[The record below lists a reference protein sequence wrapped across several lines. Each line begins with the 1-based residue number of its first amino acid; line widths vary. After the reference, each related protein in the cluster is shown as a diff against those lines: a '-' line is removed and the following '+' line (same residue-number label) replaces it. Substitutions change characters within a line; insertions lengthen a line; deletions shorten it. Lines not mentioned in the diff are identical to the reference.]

1 MAHIATG
8 NPAKT
13 LNIVQVVIGVWTS
26 IRRIGV
32 IKASISV
39 PWQPSILAFV
49 HGNIARNIEL
59 NKLQHVHCFFVNEA
73 SVHMRHLFNRQ
84 VLSWALYDWAN
95 SAFATAVL
103 AGFFPVFF
111 KEFWSADVPATEST
125 FQLGLA
131 NSLASAIIVLL
142 APLLG
147 AIADVGG
154 LRKRLLLV
162 FALLG
167 ICMTTGL
174 YFVSEGQVLLALI
187 CFVLA
192 TIGFSGSIVFYDAL
206 IVSVTEE
213 QHYDVVSAY
222 GYALGYL
229 GGGLLFAGTVAMTLW
244 PEVFGFPNVTVA
256 VQVSFLCVAGWWLLF
271 SIPLFVF
278 VPEQKGRGQANT
290 FAVIKGGFQQLLA
303 TFQKVRRLRYVFL
316 FLLAYWLYIDGVDT
330 IVRMAVDYGMALGFS
345 ADNLITALLITQF
358 IGFPAAII
366 FGYLGKRIGAKSAVL
381 GGIGVYF
388 IVTLFAYRMDSIE
401 EFYVLAMVIGLVQG
415 GVQALSRSLYARLI
429 PPDKSAEFF
438 GFYNML
444 GKFAAILGPLMVG
457 IVGMLSESSRT
468 AILSISILFILGGV
482 LLYFVNVE
490 AGQKMASQLKD

>member
-1 MAHIATG
+1 MQHI
-8 NPAKT
+8 
-13 LNIVQVVIGVWTS
+13 LNRKV
-26 IRRIGV
+26 
-32 IKASISV
+32 
-39 PWQPSILAFV
+39 F
-49 HGNIARNIEL
+49 
-59 NKLQHVHCFFVNEA
+59 
-73 SVHMRHLFNRQ
+73 
-84 VLSWALYDWAN
+84 SWALYDWAN

-111 KEFWSADVPATEST
+111 KEFWSGTVPATEST

-131 NSLASAIIVLL
+131 NSLASAVIVIL
-142 APLLG
+142 APVLG

-162 FALLG
+162 FALIG
-167 ICMTTGL
+167 ICMTSGL
-174 YFVSEGQVLLALI
+174 YFVAEGQASLALL

-229 GGGLLFAGTVAMTLW
+229 GGGLLFAATVAMTLW
-244 PEVFGFPNVTVA
+244 PHVFGLANVTVA
-256 VQVSFLCVAGWWLLF
+256 VQVSFLCVAVWWLLF
-271 SIPLFVF
+271 SIPLLLFVT
-278 VPEQKGRGQANT
+278 EQREQGRTNS
-290 FAVIKGGFQQLLA
+290 FAVIKGGFRQLLA
-303 TFQKVRRLRYVFL
+303 TFQKVRRLRFVFM

-345 ADNLITALLITQF
+345 ANNLITALLITQF
-358 IGFPAAII
+358 VGFPAAII
-366 FGYLGKRIGAKSAVL
+366 FGYVGKRVGAKTAIL
-381 GGIGVYF
+381 FGIGVYF
-388 IVTLFAYRMDSIE
+388 AVTLYAYRMNSIA
-401 EFYVLAMVIGLVQG
+401 EFYVLAIVIGLVQG

-457 IVGMLSESSRT
+457 VVGMISDSSRL
-468 AILSISILFILGGV
+468 AILSISVLFILGGV
-482 LLYFVNVE
+482 LLYFVDVE
-490 AGQKMASQLKD
+490 AGQEMAAQLED

>member
-1 MAHIATG
+1 
-8 NPAKT
+8 
-13 LNIVQVVIGVWTS
+13 
-26 IRRIGV
+26 
-32 IKASISV
+32 
-39 PWQPSILAFV
+39 
-49 HGNIARNIEL
+49 
-59 NKLQHVHCFFVNEA
+59 
-73 SVHMRHLFNRQ
+73 MRHILNRK
-84 VLSWALYDWAN
+84 VFSWALYDWAN

-111 KEFWSADVPATEST
+111 KEFWSGGVTATEST

-131 NSLASAIIVLL
+131 NSLASAVIVLL
-142 APLLG
+142 APVLG

-154 LRKRLLLV
+154 VRKRLLLV

-167 ICMTTGL
+167 ICMTTGM
-174 YFVSEGQVLLALI
+174 YFVAEGQTGLALLL
-187 CFVLA
+187 FVLA

-229 GGGLLFAGTVAMTLW
+229 GGGLLFSVTVAMTLW
-244 PEVFGFPNVTVA
+244 PEMFGLPNVTVA

-271 SIPLFVF
+271 SIPLLLF
-278 VPEQKGRGQANT
+278 VPEQKGGARANT
-290 FAVIKGGFQQLLA
+290 LAVIKGGFQQLLA

-366 FGYLGKRIGAKSAVL
+366 FGYAGKRIGAKTAIL
-381 GGIGVYF
+381 FGIGVYF
-388 IVTLFAYRMDSIE
+388 AVTIYAYRMDSIE

-457 IVGMLSESSRT
+457 IVGMLSGSSRL
-468 AILSISILFILGGV
+468 AILSISVLFILGGV

-490 AGQKMASQLKD
+490 AGQKMVSELKD

>member
-1 MAHIATG
+1 
-8 NPAKT
+8 
-13 LNIVQVVIGVWTS
+13 
-26 IRRIGV
+26 
-32 IKASISV
+32 
-39 PWQPSILAFV
+39 
-49 HGNIARNIEL
+49 
-59 NKLQHVHCFFVNEA
+59 
-73 SVHMRHLFNRQ
+73 MRHILNRK
-84 VLSWALYDWAN
+84 VFSWALYDWAN

-111 KEFWSADVPATEST
+111 KEFWSGDITATEST

-131 NSLASAIIVLL
+131 NSMASTVIVLL
-142 APLLG
+142 APVLG
-147 AIADVGG
+147 AMADVGG
-154 LRKRLLLV
+154 VRKRLLLL

-167 ICMTTGL
+167 VCMTTGL
-174 YFVSEGQVLLALI
+174 YFVAEGQAWLALAL
-187 CFVLA
+187 FTLA
-192 TIGFSGSIVFYDAL
+192 SIGFSGSIVFYDAL

-229 GGGLLFAGTVAMTLW
+229 GGGVLFAATVAMTLW
-244 PEVFGFPNVTVA
+244 PEIFGLANAAVA
-256 VQVSFLCVAGWWLLF
+256 VQVSFICVAVWWLLF
-271 SIPLFVF
+271 SIPLLLF
-278 VPEQKGRGQANT
+278 VPEQKGSAGAST
-290 FAVIKGGFQQLLA
+290 LAVIKGGLQQLLA
-303 TFQKVRRLRYVFL
+303 TFHKVRRLRYVFL

-345 ADNLITALLITQF
+345 AQNLITALLITQF

-366 FGYLGKRIGAKSAVL
+366 FGYVGKRIGAKTAIL
-381 GGIGVYF
+381 FGIGVYF
-388 IVTLFAYRMDSIE
+388 AVTIYAYRMDSIE

-429 PPDKSAEFF
+429 PPNKSAEFF

-457 IVGMLSESSRT
+457 VVGMLTDSSRL
-468 AILSISILFILGGV
+468 AILSISILFIAGGV

-490 AGQKMASQLKD
+490 AGQKMASELKD

>member
-1 MAHIATG
+1 
-8 NPAKT
+8 
-13 LNIVQVVIGVWTS
+13 
-26 IRRIGV
+26 
-32 IKASISV
+32 
-39 PWQPSILAFV
+39 
-49 HGNIARNIEL
+49 
-59 NKLQHVHCFFVNEA
+59 
-73 SVHMRHLFNRQ
+73 MRHILNRK
-84 VLSWALYDWAN
+84 VFSWALYDWAN

-111 KEFWSADVPATEST
+111 KEFWSGGVTATEST
-125 FQLGLA
+125 FELGLA
-131 NSLASAIIVLL
+131 NSLASAVIVLL
-142 APLLG
+142 APVLG

-154 LRKRLLLV
+154 VRKRLLLV

-167 ICMTTGL
+167 ICMTSGL
-174 YFVSEGQVLLALI
+174 YFVAEGQVGLALLL
-187 CFVLA
+187 FVLA

-229 GGGLLFAGTVAMTLW
+229 GGGLLFAVTVAMTLW
-244 PEVFGFPNVTVA
+244 PEVFGLPNATVA
-256 VQVSFLCVAGWWLLF
+256 VQVSFLFVAGWWLLF
-271 SIPLFVF
+271 SIPLLLF
-278 VPEQKGRGQANT
+278 VPEQKGTARAST
-290 FAVIKGGFQQLLA
+290 LAVIKGGFQQLLA
-303 TFQKVRRLRYVFL
+303 TFHKVRRLRYVFL

-366 FGYLGKRIGAKSAVL
+366 FGYVGKRIGAKTAIL
-381 GGIGVYF
+381 FCIGVYF
-388 IVTLFAYRMDSIE
+388 AVTIYAYRMVSIE

-457 IVGMLSESSRT
+457 IVGMLSESSRL
-468 AILSISILFILGGV
+468 AILSISVLFIVGGV

-490 AGQKMASQLKD
+490 AGQRMASELKD